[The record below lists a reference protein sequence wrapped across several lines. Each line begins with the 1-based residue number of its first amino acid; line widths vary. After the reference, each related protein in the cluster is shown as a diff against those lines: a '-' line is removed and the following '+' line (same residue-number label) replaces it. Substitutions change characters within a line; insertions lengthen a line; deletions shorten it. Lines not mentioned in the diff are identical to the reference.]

1 MSSLQLALE
10 GAGRVLFAGLVFGAG
25 LPVVYALAMRA
36 LTLGSVETPE
46 GTVRYSVVGKA
57 LAGLLVLVVV
67 AGVVLGLLLIV
78 AKGYGKDVTFDHIVP
93 TVVDSK

>member
-25 LPVVYALAMRA
+25 LPVIYALAMRA

-46 GTVRYSVVGKA
+46 GTVRYSAVGKA

-67 AGVVLGLLLIV
+67 AGVALGLLLIV
-78 AKGYGKDVTFDHIVP
+78 AKGYGKDVTFDNVFP